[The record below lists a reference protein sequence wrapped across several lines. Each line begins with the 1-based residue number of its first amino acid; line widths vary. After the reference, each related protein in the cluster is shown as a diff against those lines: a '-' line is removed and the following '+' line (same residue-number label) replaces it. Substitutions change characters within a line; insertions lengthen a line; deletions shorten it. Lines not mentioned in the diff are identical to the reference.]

1 VITRFRSGL
10 TDRSANFLTLSRQC
24 LSYQVPLLA
33 VFADADHGKAGL
45 FTAGFAD
52 YISYPFIAPEIER
65 RLAACH
71 RRPAVHERSGLAEQ
85 PVDDL
90 RRETGSGLPPERMQD
105 LVDRACDR
113 LLADIRAPLTLGE
126 LAHALGTNRNLLTHA
141 FNRVLGCSTFQWLRG
156 QRLARAAELLRHTD
170 LSIQAIAFDV
180 GYGEPAN
187 FATAFRRAYGC
198 SPRQYRRIVR
208 SSQ

>member
-1 VITRFRSGL
+1 MITRFRSGL
-10 TDRSANFLTLSRQC
+10 TDRSANFHTLCRQC
-24 LSYQVPLLA
+24 LSRQVPLLA

-45 FTAGFAD
+45 FSAGFAD

-71 RRPAVHERSGLAEQ
+71 GRPGGHMPSGLTEK
-85 PVDDL
+85 PVEGL
-90 RRETGSGLPPERMQD
+90 RLNTGSGLPPDRMQD

-113 LLADIRAPLTLGE
+113 LLGDIQAPLTLDE
-126 LAHALGTNRNLLTHA
+126 LAHVLGTNRNVLTRA
-141 FNRVLGCSTFQWLRG
+141 FNQVLGCSTFQWLRG

-170 LSIQAIAFDV
+170 LSVQTIAFDV

-187 FATAFRRAYGC
+187 FATAFRRAHGC
-198 SPRQYRRIVR
+198 SPRQYRRNVR
-208 SSQ
+208 TSK

>member
-1 VITRFRSGL
+1 MITRFRSGL
-10 TDRSANFLTLSRQC
+10 TDRSANFHTLCRHCLSRQI
-24 LSYQVPLLA
+24 PLLA

-45 FTAGFAD
+45 FAAGFAD

-71 RRPAVHERSGLAEQ
+71 ARPAGRTPSGLAEK
-85 PVDDL
+85 PAEYVHRDA
-90 RRETGSGLPPERMQD
+90 GPGLPPARMQD

-113 LLADIRAPLTLGE
+113 LLADIQAPLTLDE
-126 LAHALGTNRNLLTHA
+126 LAHVLGTNRNVLTRA
-141 FNRVLGCSTFQWLRG
+141 FNQVLGCSTFQWLRR

-170 LSIQAIAFDV
+170 LSVQTIAFDV

-187 FATAFRRAYGC
+187 FATAFRRTYGC
-198 SPRQYRRIVR
+198 SPRQYRRTVR
-208 SSQ
+208 SSK